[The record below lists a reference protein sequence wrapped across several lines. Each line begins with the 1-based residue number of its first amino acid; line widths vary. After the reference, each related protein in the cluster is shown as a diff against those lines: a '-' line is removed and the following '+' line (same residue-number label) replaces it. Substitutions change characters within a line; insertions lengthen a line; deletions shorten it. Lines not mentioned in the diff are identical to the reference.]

1 MSTLNTIQALFIATL
16 VITILACWLIPMPS
30 IL

>member
-1 MSTLNTIQALFIATL
+1 MSTLKTIQALFL
-16 VITILACWLIPMPS
+16 VTIIVTILACWLIPMPE